1 MLDNNN
7 ELNEYD
13 FVLFDLYKTNQK
25 YREYFLNQRKEHP
38 ERLMIFDNSAYEF
51 FVKGESLD
59 VGEFYQQCGYPDWRN
74 SSSRKKKSFSKI
86 AKYLSDAFIEVLKK
100 ELKID

>member
-1 MLDNNN
+1 MARDPNRFGITKDVNVLPTPETDHDPQ
-7 ELNEYD
+7 LTK
-13 FVLFDLYKTNQK
+13 FV
-25 YREYFLNQRKEHP
+25 
-38 ERLMIFDNSAYEF
+38 
-51 FVKGESLD
+51 LD

-74 SSSRKKKSFSKI
+74 SSLRKEKSFSKI

>member
-1 MLDNNN
+1 MARDPNRFGITKDVNVLPSPENDHDPK
-7 ELNEYD
+7 LTK
-13 FVLFDLYKTNQK
+13 FV
-25 YREYFLNQRKEHP
+25 
-38 ERLMIFDNSAYEF
+38 
-51 FVKGESLD
+51 LD

>member
-1 MLDNNN
+1 MARDHNRFGITKDVNVLPTPETDHDPQ
-7 ELNEYD
+7 LTK
-13 FVLFDLYKTNQK
+13 FV
-25 YREYFLNQRKEHP
+25 
-38 ERLMIFDNSAYEF
+38 
-51 FVKGESLD
+51 LD

>member
-1 MLDNNN
+1 MARDPNRFGITKDVNVLPTPEPDHDPQ
-7 ELNEYD
+7 LTK
-13 FVLFDLYKTNQK
+13 FV
-25 YREYFLNQRKEHP
+25 
-38 ERLMIFDNSAYEF
+38 
-51 FVKGESLD
+51 LD

-74 SSSRKKKSFSKI
+74 SSLRKKKSFSKL